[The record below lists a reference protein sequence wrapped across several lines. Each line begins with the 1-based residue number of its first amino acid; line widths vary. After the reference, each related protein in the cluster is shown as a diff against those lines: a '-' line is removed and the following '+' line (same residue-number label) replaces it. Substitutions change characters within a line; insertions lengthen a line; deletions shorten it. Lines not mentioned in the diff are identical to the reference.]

1 MLYTQERPQNTNHSE
16 KRRKDDQSDH
26 PESYDNEDRA
36 LAVENSSKCYG
47 ASYSQ
52 ISVNAHRGDS
62 KNRGS
67 YRNTYEIS
75 KTDINVSGLEMLEH
89 RLIRDSWANFKQH
102 FP

>member
-75 KTDINVSGLEMLEH
+75 NTKRILKYRDYGNVGTPV
-89 RLIRDSWANFKQH
+89 N
-102 FP
+102 